1 MILQVSDIV
10 CMYMYEVF
18 CRAAAPMT
26 RAEGFGNNKIE
37 AEIEI
42 FLKKL
47 KFLVRK
53 ISASLVCRATAPQ
66 ARALSARISI
76 LAES

>member
-1 MILQVSDIV
+1 
-10 CMYMYEVF
+10 MYMYEVF

-42 FLKKL
+42 FLKKTQIPGTQNICKL
-47 KFLVRK
+47 GV
-53 ISASLVCRATAPQ
+53 
-66 ARALSARISI
+66 
-76 LAES
+76 